1 LEEEATVNITLG
13 IVLLI
18 IGVAMVLL
26 ARPNQYGNRRLSMS
40 RNILTIYPAICLI
53 FLAFGLMA
61 IFG

>member
-1 LEEEATVNITLG
+1 MNLTLG

-18 IGVAMVLL
+18 IGVGMLLL

-40 RNILTIYPAICLI
+40 RSILTVYPAICLAFI
-53 FLAFGLMA
+53 AFGLMA

>member
-1 LEEEATVNITLG
+1 MNLTLG

-18 IGVAMVLL
+18 IGVGMLLL

-40 RNILTIYPAICLI
+40 RNILTVYPAICLAFI
-53 FLAFGLMA
+53 AFGLMA